1 MGPAEWD
8 ALCPQSIQIG
18 TFIVLE
24 PFVAFVYDY
33 FVEVGDDEASDKNHK
48 NRSDGD
54 VFLHRVVMMTMM
66 KMMMMIINP
75 IGNNKVYQSTG
86 SDGN

>member
-1 MGPAEWD
+1 MGPAVWD

-54 VFLHRVVMMTMM
+54 VFLHRVTGV
-66 KMMMMIINP
+66 
-75 IGNNKVYQSTG
+75 GGEDDDDEDDNKSYWQQ
-86 SDGN
+86 